1 MASPEQLLGLPRP
14 ISELTDE
21 ELQKHLSQYFTFTRP
36 KKPLAVLMK
45 RATSSIAAATGTTVP
60 KGTVIAPG
68 GGTTTSQPMSALQ
81 EKIRQQ
87 MAAAGLDM
95 NGKPLPSANKKVSLG
110 AITKAK

>member
-1 MASPEQLLGLPRP
+1 MASPEQLLGLPKP

-21 ELQKHLSQYFTFTRP
+21 ELQRHLAQYLPFTRP

-45 RATSSIAAATGTTVP
+45 RATSSIAAATGVTTP

-68 GGTTTSQPMSALQ
+68 SSSPMSALQ

-95 NGKPLPSANKKVSLG
+95 NGKPLPSANKKVS
-110 AITKAK
+110 ISNIAKKPQ

>member
-1 MASPEQLLGLPRP
+1 MASPEQLLGLPKP

-21 ELQKHLSQYFTFTRP
+21 ELQRHLAQYLPFTRP

-45 RATSSIAAATGTTVP
+45 RATSSIAAATGVTTP
-60 KGTVIAPG
+60 KGAVIAPG
-68 GGTTTSQPMSALQ
+68 SGSPMSALQ

-95 NGKPLPSANKKVSLG
+95 NGKPLPSANKKVS
-110 AITKAK
+110 ISNIAKKPQ

>member
-1 MASPEQLLGLPRP
+1 MASPEQLLGLPKP

-21 ELQKHLSQYFTFTRP
+21 ELQKHLAQYLPFTRP

-45 RATSSIAAATGTTVP
+45 RATSSIAAATGTAVP

-68 GGTTTSQPMSALQ
+68 GGATAQPMSALQ

-110 AITKAK
+110 TLTKPK